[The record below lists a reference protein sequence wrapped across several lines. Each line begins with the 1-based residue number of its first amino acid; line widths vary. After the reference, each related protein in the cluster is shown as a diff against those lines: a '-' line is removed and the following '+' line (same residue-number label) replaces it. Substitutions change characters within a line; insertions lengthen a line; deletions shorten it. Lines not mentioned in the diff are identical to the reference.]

1 MAVGGDGHWVLASM
15 WSLLLVSFVFVVL
28 RTYTRVYIVKSF
40 GVDDHMYNLA
50 FFFLLM
56 NTVLMTIGV
65 HYGLGQNLMDILEND
80 PEHLPLSLLYEA
92 ASQTFAIIAM
102 SIAKWSLGL
111 FLLRLVKEKWHK
123 IAIWCMMACLMS
135 ASIAVC
141 FVYWLQCTP
150 VEYLWNR
157 KIPGRCH
164 IDTAPVS
171 MTLCILCVV
180 ADFFFAGF
188 PWLFILGLQM
198 KMKEKMVILISL
210 SLGVIAGAFGIK
222 RTLEVPKLKS
232 PNHTKDPMGLIV
244 WSAAELT
251 VTMICIAIPVCRPL
265 YKKCFSKWTSRN
277 SSNYPNSGASYP
289 LRTIGGG
296 VLQAKRVDRNGSG
309 STADTNEQVE
319 EHERKTGINGPFTR
333 TRVYPKSDGRRI
345 GGDQSEEEILG
356 SEFRRS
362 QIMDLEA
369 QNGGTMPTRH
379 TNNSERSM

>member
-1 MAVGGDGHWVLASM
+1 MAVGGDGHWVIASM
-15 WSLLLVSFVFVVL
+15 WSLTVICFVFVVL

-56 NTVLMTIGV
+56 NTILMTIGV
-65 HYGLGQNLMDILEND
+65 HYGLGQNLMDILRD
-80 PEHLPLSLLYEA
+80 DADHLPLSLLYEA

-135 ASIAVC
+135 ASISVC

-150 VEYLWNR
+150 PQYLWNR

-164 IDTAPVS
+164 IDTAPAS
-171 MTLCILCVV
+171 MLLCVLCVV

-198 KMKEKMVILISL
+198 KMKEKMVILLSL
-210 SLGVIAGAFGIK
+210 SLGFIAGAFGIK

-232 PNHTKDPMGLIV
+232 PNHTSKYPFDIIV
-244 WSAAELT
+244 VNSAN
-251 VTMICIAIPVCRPL
+251 IC
-265 YKKCFSKWTSRN
+265 
-277 SSNYPNSGASYP
+277 
-289 LRTIGGG
+289 
-296 VLQAKRVDRNGSG
+296 
-309 STADTNEQVE
+309 
-319 EHERKTGINGPFTR
+319 
-333 TRVYPKSDGRRI
+333 
-345 GGDQSEEEILG
+345 
-356 SEFRRS
+356 
-362 QIMDLEA
+362 
-369 QNGGTMPTRH
+369 
-379 TNNSERSM
+379 